1 MIKFTDPFGRLT
13 IVEVL
18 PSSFN
23 KRVGFQIRRERQSI
37 AESFDLETAKALRD
51 LLSGVIIEIEKL

>member
-13 IVEVL
+13 LVEVL

-23 KRVGFQIRRERQSI
+23 KRIGFQIRRERQSI
-37 AESFDLETAKALRD
+37 AESFDLETARAIRD
-51 LLSGVIIEIEKL
+51 RMNEVIAEIEKL